1 MSVRRRF
8 IWRRDDF
15 AVDLI
20 VEPRDG
26 GLVGVRMG
34 EEETVADCAKLSDGR
49 RTVILSSGRQLT
61 GRAIVRADGRIEAWV
76 GARRVRVELADPLK
90 NLAVA
95 GEHAAQGEIEIRAP
109 IPGRVV
115 EVRVV
120 AGDAVDSGTT
130 LLVLEAMKMQN
141 EIRAESSAR
150 VTRVECAA
158 GDTVEAGALLLRL
171 EPEESPK
178 SQIQVPNRG

>member
-8 IWRRDDF
+8 VWRRDDF

-20 VEPRDG
+20 VEPRDD

-34 EEETVADCAKLSDGR
+34 EEEIVADCAKLSDGR

-95 GEHAAQGEIEIRAP
+95 GEHAAQGKIEIRAP

-120 AGDAVDSGTT
+120 AGDAIDPGTT

-141 EIRAESSAR
+141 EIRADCSGT
-150 VTRVECAA
+150 VTKLECAA
-158 GDTVEAGALLLRL
+158 GQTVETGAVLVCVEADSL
-171 EPEESPK
+171 S
-178 SQIQVPNRG
+178 